1 VKTARTMA
9 LDIPA
14 DLSVVVFDDGALVEG
29 ADPPLTAVNQPN
41 RRLGEEAAE
50 LLLQRIARTEA
61 PLVQRL
67 VIPSLT
73 QRSSTAPPREYQ
85 HVMSAAQ

>member
-1 VKTARTMA
+1 MKAARILA
-9 LDIPA
+9 LDVPE

-29 ADPPLTAVNQPN
+29 SDPPLTAVNQPN

-50 LLLQRIARTEA
+50 LLLQRIEHREV

-67 VIPSLT
+67 VVPSLT
-73 QRSSTAPPREYQ
+73 HRLSTAPPREYGQ
-85 HVMSAAQ
+85 TMALAQ